1 MKIKTPEK
9 RLRTMFDKLKK
20 NKFLLKPTLF
30 TIHWYPSNRSCV
42 NSGSQKLKPQQMP
55 PLMVRKAEWR
65 R

>member
-1 MKIKTPEK
+1 
-9 RLRTMFDKLKK
+9 MFDKLKK